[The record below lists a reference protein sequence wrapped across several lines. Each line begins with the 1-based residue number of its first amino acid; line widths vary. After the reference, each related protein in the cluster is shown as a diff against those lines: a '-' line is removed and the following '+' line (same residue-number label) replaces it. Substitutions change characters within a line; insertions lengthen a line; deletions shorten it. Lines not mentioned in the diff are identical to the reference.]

1 MWFIIIFGSIPVLRP
16 FFIRFAQSIK
26 TATGNPSKRSSLPT
40 YLSTSRTP
48 NDVWVQLEG
57 KPHARA
63 VNDSAKSKL
72 SYHSRRG
79 GESKEEI
86 MPPGPARDRVSIN
99 EGYKGLVPNNY
110 GSTKTVVE
118 HLPTEKSSAGK
129 WQELQREGSTD
140 KQIKVTREFNVTY
153 EDQSNES

>member
-1 MWFIIIFGSIPVLRP
+1 
-16 FFIRFAQSIK
+16 
-26 TATGNPSKRSSLPT
+26 
-40 YLSTSRTP
+40 
-48 NDVWVQLEG
+48 
-57 KPHARA
+57 
-63 VNDSAKSKL
+63 
-72 SYHSRRG
+72 
-79 GESKEEI
+79 

-118 HLPTEKSSAGK
+118 HLPAEKSSAGK

-153 EDQSNES
+153 EDQPNES